1 MERIISACPILEKV
15 QYIMD
20 TIHDGLC
27 AELRFNI
34 RKEMGVKLDNEQLQD
49 DVPKLVETVH
59 EGKVTMLWNQQVW
72 TDRTIP
78 NNKPDIVVRD
88 NKQGT
93 CTLADVAITRGRN
106 VIKYNT

>member
-1 MERIISACPILEKV
+1 
-15 QYIMD
+15 MD

-59 EGKVTMLWNQQVW
+59 EGKVTMLWNQQV
-72 TDRTIP
+72 
-78 NNKPDIVVRD
+78 
-88 NKQGT
+88 
-93 CTLADVAITRGRN
+93 
-106 VIKYNT
+106 